1 MKLSKADRERLIFEL
16 FVKSTGMYVDG
27 AIIESRKEPE
37 PDILFSPPNTSPI
50 SYELV
55 ELIDRDFSHTLQRQL
70 DSKQICYS
78 VLENMDEP
86 NRSIFKNKFANA
98 DIFIAFKNNLTFKR
112 KRNALPQI
120 FDALIRL
127 EDGVTG
133 RVLDNDIVLKS
144 VIDYVIIS
152 RGKFVGPMF
161 DAPSDVAISDP
172 TVELIATK
180 LLKTYETPYEINL
193 LAYLETN
200 LFSDDISLPELDAYF
215 AELGSECQFASI
227 YVFDCKTKQIRKV
240 WHRAF

>member
-1 MKLSKADRERLIFEL
+1 MEPSKADRERLIFEL
-16 FVKSTGMYVDG
+16 FAKSKGMFVDG

-37 PDILFSPPNTSPI
+37 PDILFSSPNISPI

-55 ELIDRDFSHTLQRQL
+55 ELIDRDLSHTLQRQL
-70 DSKQICYS
+70 DSKRICYS

-86 NRSIFKNKFANA
+86 NRIIFKNKFANA

-112 KRNALPQI
+112 RQNALPQI
-120 FDALIRL
+120 FDVLIRL

-133 RVLDNDIVLKS
+133 RVLVNDIVLKS

-161 DAPSDVAISDP
+161 DVPTDVAISDP
-172 TVELIATK
+172 TVELIDTK
-180 LLKTYETPYEINL
+180 LLKIYKTPYEVSL

-200 LFSDDISLPELDAYF
+200 LFSDDLSLPALDSYF
-215 AELGSECQFASI
+215 AELDSECKFASI
-227 YVFDCKTKQIRKV
+227 FIFDCQTRQIKKA
-240 WHRAF
+240 WHRES